1 MSQSEPRFQPGD
13 RVLVRKVDAPG
24 HIRTPWYIR
33 GQVGVVERFCGHF
46 KNPEE
51 LAYFRP
57 GTPMKA
63 LYRVRFLQK
72 DIWPNYAGPAQDTL
86 DIDIYD
92 HWLEPASAPAVTEAA
107 RT

>member
-1 MSQSEPRFQPGD
+1 MTTPAQRFQPGD
-13 RVLVRKVDAPG
+13 RVRVRKVDAPG

-33 GQVGVVERFCGHF
+33 GQEGVIERFCGHF

-57 GTPMKA
+57 GTP
-63 LYRVRFLQK
+63 
-72 DIWPNYAGPAQDTL
+72 DYAGPAQDTL

-92 HWLEPASAPAVTEAA
+92 HWLEPAAAPATTEAA

>member
-1 MSQSEPRFQPGD
+1 MTPPAQRFQPGD
-13 RVLVRKVDAPG
+13 RVRVRKVDAPG

-33 GQVGVVERFCGHF
+33 GQEGVIERFCGHF

-63 LYRVRFLQK
+63 LYRVRFLQAQV
-72 DIWPNYAGPAQDTL
+72 WPDYAGPAQDTL

-92 HWLEPASAPAVTEAA
+92 HWLEPASASVTTEAA

>member
-1 MSQSEPRFQPGD
+1 MSATPRFRPGD

-24 HIRTPWYIR
+24 HIRTPYYIR
-33 GQVGVVERFCGHF
+33 GHEGVVERFCGYF

-63 LYRVRFLQK
+63 LYRVRFLQSSV
-72 DIWPNYAGPAQDTL
+72 WPKYAGPAGDTL
-86 DIDIYD
+86 DIDIYE
-92 HWLEPASAPAVTEAA
+92 HWLEPAPAEATA
-107 RT
+107 S

>member
-1 MSQSEPRFQPGD
+1 MSPRYADGD
-13 RVLVRKVDAPG
+13 RVRVRKVDAPG

-33 GQVGVVERFCGHF
+33 GHTGVVERFCGYY

-63 LYRVRFLQK
+63 LYRVRFRQSEV
-72 DIWPNYAGPAQDTL
+72 WPNYAGASADTL
-86 DIDIYD
+86 DIDIYE
-92 HWLEPASAPAVTEAA
+92 HWLEPV
-107 RT
+107 